1 MKSVKRILGL
11 LLILA
16 MVFAAACGE
25 SSTQT
30 SHSAASAS
38 YAAAASSVSDTQ
50 ASESTSASGAGK
62 QTQDSKPVELII
74 AAAASLKDSLAEV
87 QKAYAVKNSDVKLTF
102 TFGSSGALQQQIE
115 NGAAVDVFI
124 SAATKQMDALKEK
137 GLIIQETSRNFL
149 KNNVVLIAPKDT
161 FLTDFKDLTS
171 DKVRH
176 IGLGE
181 PKSVPVGQYAEE
193 VLTKLNIL
201 DKIKGKVVYG
211 NDVKEVLTWV
221 ETGNVD
227 AGIVYETD
235 AKVSDKVKVIAAAP
249 EDSHKPVN
257 YPAAVIKSSKNA
269 EAAKAFTEFLYSSDA
284 KTIFE
289 KYGFVFIA
297 K

>member
-16 MVFAAACGE
+16 MVFAAACGQ

-30 SHSAASAS
+30 SDA
-38 YAAAASSVSDTQ
+38 AAAASSVSDTQ

-87 QKAYAVKNSDVKLTF
+87 QKAYAVKKSNVKLTF

-193 VLTKLNIL
+193 VLTRLNIL

-269 EAAKAFTEFLYSSDA
+269 EAAKAFTEFLYGDDA